1 MVPMTPSNTYEIRSY
16 ILAEVLRSAEGDSLK
31 QAFLLYLGF
40 LPTGAVQ
47 QPADKVYLRCAV
59 SGITAADKNKEDLA
73 RLLGQSSFMDG
84 VPMPWVADIWAVLGI
99 KWAVDHIND
108 AAMLSK
114 FIGWVNEFLPQ
125 RIRDGRLTL
134 HEKTIAEYILSNE
147 LTVTSAACV
156 ALFLHYKDILPI
168 QNSEHKKKYLEE
180 FFEDFRDAYKL
191 QHSPLIL
198 ALFVYVFDAVNSE
211 VAALPPNLWGE
222 QEIIKFLENIPAG
235 LKRWTWEASPR
246 TKNSSA
252 VKWHVENEYHVQNLL
267 YVMLAP
273 IFPDVSD
280 EVYTDPVGQKNP
292 RLDLYLPSVN
302 TVIEVKY
309 RKDTKKSF
317 QDLIGEVAED
327 ASLYRADKKFKKS
340 KLIVFLWDHTRAT
353 QEHVKFKEGVIRIDG
368 INGSIVVCSP
378 SVME

>member
-1 MVPMTPSNTYEIRSY
+1 MVPVTPSNTYEIRGY
-16 ILAEVLRSAEGDSLK
+16 VLSSVLQSAEGDSLK
-31 QAFLLYLGF
+31 QAFLAYLGL
-40 LPTGAVQ
+40 LPAGITQ
-47 QPADKVYLRCAV
+47 QPADKVYLRCAI
-59 SGITAADKNKEDLA
+59 SGMIAENKNCEELA

-84 VPMPWVADIWAVLGI
+84 TPMPWVGDIWAVLGI
-99 KWAVDHIND
+99 KWAVDH
-108 AAMLSK
+108 AADPATASK
-114 FIGWVNEFLPQ
+114 FAGWVNEFLPQ
-125 RIRDGRLTL
+125 RIRDGRLTP
-134 HEKTIAEYILSNE
+134 HERTIAEYILSNE
-147 LTVTSAACV
+147 LSIASASCV

-168 QNSEHKKKYLEE
+168 QEPEQKKKFLEE

-191 QHSPLIL
+191 QYSPLIL
-198 ALFVYVFDAVNSE
+198 ALFIYVFDAVNAE

-252 VKWHVENEYHVQNLL
+252 VKWHLENEYHVQNLL

-292 RLDLYLPSVN
+292 RLDLYLPSID

-327 ASLYRADKKFKKS
+327 ASLYRADTKFKKS

-353 QEHVKFKEGVIRIDG
+353 QEHVKFKEGVMRIDG
-368 INGSIVVCSP
+368 INGCVVVCSP